1 MTKLIALLCLVAF
14 SSAASANCLKEVADF
29 AESICGQIQSSGN
42 RNLTEAD
49 GKLKAEVSGIVR
61 KVVGDAAGNV
71 NVKKLSDAYENVLR
85 EDLAKELFNVRECRM
100 KMAQVGRDEACKK
113 PSPTAQSSLSRTCQY
128 ISGPKRGTKQYFPPE
143 ASIVPALIG
152 QPCHD
157 AQGSSGYAIKDE

>member
-1 MTKLIALLCLVAF
+1 MTKFIALFCLVAI
-14 SSAASANCLKEVADF
+14 SSTASANCLKEVANF

-42 RNLTEAD
+42 KNLTEVD

-61 KVVGDAAGNV
+61 KVIGDASGNV

-100 KMAQVGRDEACKK
+100 KMAQVGRAEACQKK
-113 PSPTAQSSLSRTCQY
+113 STNSKSTMSRTCQY
-128 ISGPKRGTKQYFPPE
+128 TLGPKKGKKEYFPPE
-143 ASIVPALIG
+143 IPIVPALIG

-157 AQGSSGYAIKDE
+157 GQGSSGSAVEDE